1 VEWHARPRNGLLRG
15 LLFDVRSLFQAFLW
29 SVAIIMKTRDGI
41 QFDSVPRDPRPLID
55 HYFEVF
61 TDFAGRARRCMER
74 GEQEECAGYV
84 QLAAQYAWFHPTG
97 ELASHKLEAL
107 LSEISKNLNDAEV
120 PGPVRTQ
127 SSPKRILHVV
137 TEMYKV
143 GGHTRL
149 IWRWIRADAQRSHSV
164 VLTRQMEGEVPG
176 PLLSAV
182 HDACGQVHYLDRSPG
197 GILAR
202 ARALRRIAKD
212 FDHVVIHAHPWDVV
226 PLIAFLRAAN
236 LPPITHMN
244 KDDHVFFLGATTANQ
259 VAQMRQAGSKL
270 CQDRRGIPASRCK
283 LLPIPL
289 DTSLT
294 RGTRDEAKRA
304 LGISEE
310 TVVLFSVA
318 TAYKYATSAMHF
330 AEVLLPVVQAHPNT
344 LLLVI
349 GPGDQG
355 EWAKARIRSGGRIR
369 ALGKLSKVN
378 LYYQAADVY
387 LDSFPIASLTSSL
400 EGGSYGTAVASYWCH
415 SPDAEVL
422 SAEDPALTN
431 VMFRG
436 RSLEEYRGMVSR
448 LVRDPQLRA
457 EAGNLTRDR
466 IALFHSGEGW
476 LHFLEELYANVPA
489 GQITDSVLEV
499 RRGIT
504 ELDLELARTY
514 LVSGLSSDVR
524 NVVSDHVGMF
534 PLKARAEF
542 WVNELRF
549 APRSIPTC
557 LLSDG
562 LKTRLRLLC
571 SQLAAD

>member
-1 VEWHARPRNGLLRG
+1 M
-15 LLFDVRSLFQAFLW
+15 
-29 SVAIIMKTRDGI
+29 IMKMQDAT
-41 QFDSVPRDPRPLID
+41 QFDLVPKDPQPLID
-55 HYFEVF
+55 HYFQVF
-61 TDFAGRARRCMER
+61 TDFAGRARRCLER
-74 GEQEECAGYV
+74 GDQEECAGYV

-97 ELASHKLEAL
+97 ELASHELESL
-107 LSEISKNLNDAEV
+107 LSRISKGLTHAEASGLARSQ
-120 PGPVRTQ
+120 P
-127 SSPKRILHVV
+127 SPKRILHVV
-137 TEMYKV
+137 TEMYQV

-149 IWRWIRADAQRSHSV
+149 IWRWIRTDAQRSHSV

-176 PLLSAV
+176 TLLSAV
-182 HDACGQVHYLDRSPG
+182 QDAGGQVHYLDRSPG

-202 ARALRRIAKD
+202 ARVLRKIAMD
-212 FDHVVIHAHPWDVV
+212 FDHIVIHAHPWDVV
-226 PLIAFLRAAN
+226 PLIAFLHAAD

-244 KDDHVFFLGATTANQ
+244 KDDHVFFLGVTTANQ

-289 DTSLT
+289 DTSLM
-294 RGTRDEAKRA
+294 RGTREEAKRA
-304 LGISEE
+304 LGISEDM
-310 TVVLFSVA
+310 VVLFSVA

-330 AEVLLPVVQAHPNT
+330 AEALLPVVEANPNT

-378 LYYQAADVY
+378 LYYQAADIY

-400 EGGSYGTAVASYWCH
+400 EGGSYGAAVASYWCH
-415 SPDAEVL
+415 TPQAEVL

-457 EAGNLTRDR
+457 EVGNLTRDR

-489 GQITDSVLEV
+489 GQIADVVLPV
-499 RRGIT
+499 RRGVT
-504 ELDLELARTY
+504 ELDMELARTY

-534 PLKARAEF
+534 PLKARAEL
-542 WVNELRF
+542 WVNELGL